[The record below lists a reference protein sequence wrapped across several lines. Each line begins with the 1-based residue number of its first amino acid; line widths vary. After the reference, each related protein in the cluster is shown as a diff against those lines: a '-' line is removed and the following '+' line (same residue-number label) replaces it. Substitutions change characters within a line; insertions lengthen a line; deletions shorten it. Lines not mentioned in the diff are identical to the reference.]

1 MAKMEGQYSD
11 EPLDGL
17 LRVLV
22 ELGGDRLNLHTDAD
36 PVAFQGER
44 KLRLTLPETSN
55 ATLRTLCGSMAV
67 VHTRTGS
74 PSPST
79 FTYFCKGSG
88 LFSVDIEGS
97 FAPDEVVRLHIRKLP
112 ADVAVPS
119 ARNTSVVETVTAE
132 PELVAPPLGTA
143 AARHAANQ
151 ESTQERPRDMPQSWA
166 HDNELQTLLRQAL
179 DHHATDLHLTD
190 GQASMM
196 RTAGTLVTLGRP
208 FHGVASLLDE
218 AQLRSVQA
226 GNAVDSAFTFESRA
240 RLRINTFKAEAGLCA
255 AIRFLPLEP
264 PPVATLG
271 LPAEL
276 LSAVSDAPHGLVLV
290 CGYTGSGKSTTLAAL
305 LQQRVLQRPRHLIT
319 LENPIEYVISG
330 GGRSLVRQREVGVHV
345 STFAS
350 GLRDALREDPDE
362 LLIGEMRDEETI
374 GLALT
379 AAETG
384 HLVWS
389 SLHSRTARSAIERI
403 IDQVPV
409 NAQRQVRSQLADSL
423 RAVVCQRLV
432 SDAQGLAHARPVVAA
447 EVMTMTPAVAHL
459 IREGKTE
466 QLGVVIHSGKEAGML
481 PLEKDLAR
489 LVRQGRLSRAAA
501 RAEVTDPA
509 LFERYAGV

>member
-1 MAKMEGQYSD
+1 MAKMAGLYSD

-22 ELGGDRLNLHTDAD
+22 ELGGDRLNLQTDTD

-55 ATLRTLCGSMAV
+55 GTLQTLCGSMAMA
-67 VHTRTGS
+67 HGKSGS
-74 PSPST
+74 SSPST
-79 FTYFCKGSG
+79 FTYSCKGCG
-88 LFSVDIEGS
+88 LFAVDIEGS
-97 FAPDEVVRLHIRKLP
+97 FAPDEVVRLHIRKVP
-112 ADVAVPS
+112 ADIAAAS
-119 ARNTSVVETVTAE
+119 AQPRTAAVTAE
-132 PELVAPPLGTA
+132 PELVAPPFGAPTAPHTTPHDWPQNGT
-143 AARHAANQ
+143 
-151 ESTQERPRDMPQSWA
+151 PSWT
-166 HDNELQTLLRQAL
+166 HDKELLTLLRQAL

-190 GQASMM
+190 GHACMM
-196 RTAGTLVTLGRP
+196 RTAGNLVTLGRP
-208 FHGVASLLDE
+208 VQCVASLLDDT
-218 AQLRSVQA
+218 QLRAVQA
-226 GNAVDSAFTFESRA
+226 GHAVDLAITFESRT
-240 RLRINTFKAEAGLCA
+240 RLRINAFRAEAGLCA
-255 AIRFLPLEP
+255 AIRLLPLEP
-264 PPVATLG
+264 PPIATLG
-271 LPAEL
+271 LPTEL
-276 LSAVSDAPHGLVLV
+276 LAAVADAPHGLVLV
-290 CGYTGSGKSTTLAAL
+290 CGYTGAGKSTTLAAL
-305 LQQRVLQRPRHLIT
+305 LQQRVQQRPRHLIT

-330 GGRSLVRQREVGVHV
+330 GDRSLVRQREVGLHV
-345 STFAS
+345 PTFAS

-384 HLVWS
+384 HVVWS

-409 NAQRQVRSQLADSL
+409 DAQRQVRAQLADSL

-432 SDAQGLAHARPVVAA
+432 SDAHGSPRARPVVAA

-501 RAEVTDPA
+501 RAEVTDHA
-509 LFERYAGV
+509 LFERYAAG